1 MGVDKLNF
9 SILES
14 GFLPNKISTLLSNE
28 FDDVEY
34 IAKNL
39 PKILAN
45 NQIES
50 EVLNLET
57 EKNIS
62 NLSIDELERA
72 MLLYSYIGHGYIWG
86 GTSIEKVIPKNI
98 SKTWYKISQKLDRPP
113 ILSYASYALN
123 NWKLQDVNKPFDLEN
138 IRILQNFLGG
148 MDEDWFIMIHIAI
161 EHEAKE
167 ILNNLKIYYL
177 DKNEDQSYLENA
189 LVSIKKINQIM
200 NRMPEKCDPF
210 IYYNRVRPYIFG
222 WKNNP
227 ATPNGVIYEDVQEYG
242 GNPQLFRG
250 ETGAQSSIVP
260 SLDALLGVT
269 HSNDPLKEYLDE
281 MRLYMPK
288 EHRNLLNDLD
298 QWSENNRSNS
308 ITEDSSVV
316 LSDEIIK
323 EVHAFR
329 NKHLEYAR
337 IYIHEQ
343 SLSNQNNSNVVG
355 TGGTPFMKYLDK
367 HLQETVSSND

>member
-1 MGVDKLNF
+1 MGEDRLDF

-14 GFLPNKISTLLSNE
+14 GFLPSKISTILSKE
-28 FDDVEY
+28 FDDIEY
-34 IAKNL
+34 VGNNL

-50 EVLNLET
+50 EVLNLEP
-57 EKNIS
+57 EKDIS
-62 NLSIDELERA
+62 NLGIDELERA
-72 MLLYSYIGHGYIWG
+72 MLLYSYIGHAYIWG
-86 GTSIEKVIPKNI
+86 NLKTDKVIPKNI
-98 SKTWYKISQKLDRPP
+98 SKTWFKISQKLGRPP

-123 NWKLQDVNKPFDLEN
+123 NWKLQDKNKPFDLEN

-148 MDEDWFIMIHIAI
+148 MDEDWFIMIHVAI
-161 EHEAKE
+161 EYEAKE
-167 ILNNLKIYYL
+167 ILSNLKHYFL
-177 DKNEDQSYLENA
+177 DQNEDQSFLESA
-189 LVSIKKINQIM
+189 LESIRKINSIM

-227 ATPNGVIYEDVQEYG
+227 ATPQGVIYEEVDEYNG
-242 GNPQLFRG
+242 KPQLFRG

-260 SLDALLGVT
+260 ALDALLGIT
-269 HSNDPLKEYLDE
+269 HSNDPLREYLDE
-281 MRLYMPK
+281 MRLYMPI
-288 EHRNLLNDLD
+288 EHRNILNHLD
-298 QWSENNRSNS
+298 EWSESKR
-308 ITEDSSVV
+308 SSVTNQDKSV
-316 LSDEIIK
+316 KLTNEIIK
-323 EVHAFR
+323 EVHTFR

-337 IYIHEQ
+337 TYIHEQ

-367 HLQETVSSND
+367 HLQETVPTND

>member
-1 MGVDKLNF
+1 MDRLNF
-9 SILES
+9 SILEI

-167 ILNNLKIYYL
+167 ILNNLKTYYL

-227 ATPNGVIYEDVQEYG
+227 ATPNGVIYEGVEEYG
-242 GNPQLFRG
+242 GTPQLFRG

-260 SLDALLGVT
+260 ALDALLGVT

-367 HLQETVSSND
+367 HLQETVPSND

>member
-62 NLSIDELERA
+62 NLSVDELERA

-167 ILNNLKIYYL
+167 ILNNLKTNYL

-200 NRMPEKCDPF
+200 NRMPENCDPF
-210 IYYNRVRPYIFG
+210 IYFNRVRPYIFG

-227 ATPNGVIYEDVQEYG
+227 ATPNGVIYEGVEEYG
-242 GNPQLFRG
+242 GTPQLFRG

-260 SLDALLGVT
+260 ALDALLGVT

-298 QWSENNRSNS
+298 QWSEKNRSNF
-308 ITEDSSVV
+308 IKEDSSVV

-367 HLQETVSSND
+367 HLQETVPSND

>member
-1 MGVDKLNF
+1 MDKLNF

-28 FDDVEY
+28 FDDVEH

-45 NQIES
+45 NQIEY

-167 ILNNLKIYYL
+167 ILNNLKTYYL

-227 ATPNGVIYEDVQEYG
+227 ATPNGVIYEGVEEYG
-242 GNPQLFRG
+242 GTPQLFRG

-260 SLDALLGVT
+260 ALDALLGVT

-367 HLQETVSSND
+367 HLQETVPSND

>member
-1 MGVDKLNF
+1 MGVDRLNF
-9 SILES
+9 SILET

-28 FDDVEY
+28 FDDIEY
-34 IAKNL
+34 LANNL

-50 EVLNLET
+50 EVLNLEI
-57 EKNIS
+57 EKDIS

-260 SLDALLGVT
+260 ALDALLGIT

-298 QWSENNRSNS
+298 EWSQNNKSNF
-308 ITEDSSVV
+308 TRQDNLVQ
-316 LSDEIIK
+316 LSEEIIR

-329 NKHLEYAR
+329 DKHLEYAR
-337 IYIHEQ
+337 IYIYEQ

-367 HLQETVSSND
+367 HLQETVPSND

>member
-1 MGVDKLNF
+1 MGVDRLNF

-28 FDDVEY
+28 FDDVEH

-45 NQIES
+45 NQIEE

-57 EKNIS
+57 EKDIS

-167 ILNNLKIYYL
+167 ILNNLKTYYL

-227 ATPNGVIYEDVQEYG
+227 ATPNGVIYEGVEEYG
-242 GNPQLFRG
+242 GNPQLYRG

-260 SLDALLGVT
+260 ALDALLGVT

-298 QWSENNRSNS
+298 QWSENNRSKS
-308 ITEDSSVV
+308 IREDSSVL

-323 EVHAFR
+323 EVHTFR

-367 HLQETVSSND
+367 HLQETVPSND

>member
-1 MGVDKLNF
+1 MDRLNF
-9 SILES
+9 SILEI

-28 FDDVEY
+28 FDDVEH

-45 NQIES
+45 NQIED
-50 EVLNLET
+50 EVLNLEK
-57 EKNIS
+57 EKDIS

-167 ILNNLKIYYL
+167 ILNNLKTYYL

-227 ATPNGVIYEDVQEYG
+227 ATPNGVIYEGVEEYG

-260 SLDALLGVT
+260 ALDALLGVT

-298 QWSENNRSNS
+298 QWSENNRSKS
-308 ITEDSSVV
+308 IREDSSVL

-323 EVHAFR
+323 EVHTFR

-367 HLQETVSSND
+367 HLQETVPSND

>member
-1 MGVDKLNF
+1 MDRLNF

-28 FDDVEY
+28 FDDVEH

-45 NQIES
+45 NQIEE

-57 EKNIS
+57 EKDIS

-167 ILNNLKIYYL
+167 ILNNLKTYYL

-227 ATPNGVIYEDVQEYG
+227 ATPNGVIYEGVEEYG

-260 SLDALLGVT
+260 ALDALLGVT

-298 QWSENNRSNS
+298 QWSENNRSKS
-308 ITEDSSVV
+308 IREDSSVL

-323 EVHAFR
+323 EVHTFR

-367 HLQETVSSND
+367 HLQETVPSND

>member
-14 GFLPNKISTLLSNE
+14 GFLPDKISTLLSNE
-28 FDDVEY
+28 FDDVEH

-45 NQIES
+45 NQIEY

-57 EKNIS
+57 EKDIS

-167 ILNNLKIYYL
+167 ILNNLKTYYL

-227 ATPNGVIYEDVQEYG
+227 ATPNGVIYEGVEEYG
-242 GNPQLFRG
+242 GTPQLFRG

-260 SLDALLGVT
+260 ALDALLGVT

-298 QWSENNRSNS
+298 QWSEKNRSNF
-308 ITEDSSVV
+308 IKEDSSVV

-367 HLQETVSSND
+367 HLQETVPSND

>member
-1 MGVDKLNF
+1 MDRLNF
-9 SILES
+9 SILET

-167 ILNNLKIYYL
+167 ILNNLKTYYL

-227 ATPNGVIYEDVQEYG
+227 ATPNGVIYEGVEEYG
-242 GNPQLFRG
+242 GTPQLFRG

-260 SLDALLGVT
+260 ALDALLGVT

-367 HLQETVSSND
+367 HLQETVPSND

>member
-45 NQIES
+45 NQIEY

-57 EKNIS
+57 EKDIS

-167 ILNNLKIYYL
+167 ILNNLKTYYL

-227 ATPNGVIYEDVQEYG
+227 ATPNGVIYEGVEEYG
-242 GNPQLFRG
+242 GTPQLFRG

-260 SLDALLGVT
+260 ALDALLGVT

-367 HLQETVSSND
+367 HLQETVPSND

>member
-167 ILNNLKIYYL
+167 ILNNLKTYYL

-227 ATPNGVIYEDVQEYG
+227 ATPNGVIYEGVEEYG
-242 GNPQLFRG
+242 GTPQLFRG

-260 SLDALLGVT
+260 ALDALLGIT

-308 ITEDSSVV
+308 TTEDSSVV

-367 HLQETVSSND
+367 HLQETVPSND

>member
-1 MGVDKLNF
+1 MDRLNF

-28 FDDVEY
+28 FDDVEH

-45 NQIES
+45 NQIEY

-57 EKNIS
+57 EKDIS

-167 ILNNLKIYYL
+167 ILNNLKTYYL

-227 ATPNGVIYEDVQEYG
+227 ATPNGVIYEGVEEYG
-242 GNPQLFRG
+242 GTPQLFRG

-260 SLDALLGVT
+260 ALDALLGVT

-298 QWSENNRSNS
+298 QWSENNRSKS
-308 ITEDSSVV
+308 IREDSSVL

-367 HLQETVSSND
+367 HLQETVPSND

>member
-45 NQIES
+45 NQIEY

-167 ILNNLKIYYL
+167 ILNNLKTYYL

-227 ATPNGVIYEDVQEYG
+227 ATPNGVIYEDVEEYG

-260 SLDALLGVT
+260 ALDALLGVT

-367 HLQETVSSND
+367 HLQETVPSND

>member
-28 FDDVEY
+28 FDDVEH

-45 NQIES
+45 NQIEY

-57 EKNIS
+57 EKDIS

-227 ATPNGVIYEDVQEYG
+227 ATPNGVIYEGVEEYG
-242 GNPQLFRG
+242 GKPQLFRG

-260 SLDALLGVT
+260 ALDALLGVT

-308 ITEDSSVV
+308 VREDSSVV

-367 HLQETVSSND
+367 HLQETVPSND

>member
-28 FDDVEY
+28 FDDVEH

-45 NQIES
+45 NQIED

-57 EKNIS
+57 EKDIS

-177 DKNEDQSYLENA
+177 DKSEDQSYLENA

-227 ATPNGVIYEDVQEYG
+227 ATPNGVIYEGVEEYG
-242 GNPQLFRG
+242 GTPQLFRG

-260 SLDALLGVT
+260 ALDALLGVT

-367 HLQETVSSND
+367 HLQETVPSND

>member
-1 MGVDKLNF
+1 MDRLNF

-28 FDDVEY
+28 FDDVEH

-39 PKILAN
+39 PKILTN
-45 NQIES
+45 NQIED

-57 EKNIS
+57 EKDIS

-167 ILNNLKIYYL
+167 ILNNLKTYYL

-227 ATPNGVIYEDVQEYG
+227 ATPNGVIYEGVEEYG

-260 SLDALLGVT
+260 ALDALLGVT

-298 QWSENNRSNS
+298 QWSENNRSKS
-308 ITEDSSVV
+308 IREDSSVV

-329 NKHLEYAR
+329 NKHLKYAR

-367 HLQETVSSND
+367 HLQETVPSND

>member
-45 NQIES
+45 NQIEY

-57 EKNIS
+57 EKDIS

-167 ILNNLKIYYL
+167 ILNNLKTYYL

-227 ATPNGVIYEDVQEYG
+227 ATPNGVIYEGVEEYG
-242 GNPQLFRG
+242 GTPQLFRG

-260 SLDALLGVT
+260 ALDALLGVT

-308 ITEDSSVV
+308 VTEDSSVV

-367 HLQETVSSND
+367 HLQETVPSND

>member
-28 FDDVEY
+28 FDDVEH

-45 NQIES
+45 NQIEY

-167 ILNNLKIYYL
+167 ILNNLKTYYL

-227 ATPNGVIYEDVQEYG
+227 ATPNGVIYEDVEEYG

-260 SLDALLGVT
+260 ALDALLGVT

-367 HLQETVSSND
+367 HLQETVPSND

>member
-167 ILNNLKIYYL
+167 ILNNLKTYYL
-177 DKNEDQSYLENA
+177 DQNEDQSYLENA

-227 ATPNGVIYEDVQEYG
+227 ATPNGVIYEGVEEYG
-242 GNPQLFRG
+242 GTPQLFRG

-260 SLDALLGVT
+260 ALDALLGVT

-367 HLQETVSSND
+367 HLQETVPSND

>member
-28 FDDVEY
+28 FDDVEH

-45 NQIES
+45 NQIEY

-57 EKNIS
+57 EKDIS

-167 ILNNLKIYYL
+167 ILNNLKTYYL

-227 ATPNGVIYEDVQEYG
+227 ATPNGVIYEGVEEYG
-242 GNPQLFRG
+242 GTPQLFRG

-260 SLDALLGVT
+260 ALDVLLGVT

-367 HLQETVSSND
+367 HLQETVPSND

>member
-28 FDDVEY
+28 FDDVEH

-227 ATPNGVIYEDVQEYG
+227 ATPNGVIYEDVEEYG

-260 SLDALLGVT
+260 ALDALLGVT

-298 QWSENNRSNS
+298 QWSENNRSKS
-308 ITEDSSVV
+308 IREDSSVV

-367 HLQETVSSND
+367 HLQETVPSND

>member
-28 FDDVEY
+28 FDDVEH

-45 NQIES
+45 NQIKD

-57 EKNIS
+57 EKDVS

-167 ILNNLKIYYL
+167 ILNNLKTYYL
-177 DKNEDQSYLENA
+177 DKNEDQSYLDNA

-227 ATPNGVIYEDVQEYG
+227 ATPNGVIYEGVEEYG
-242 GNPQLFRG
+242 GTPQLFRG

-260 SLDALLGVT
+260 ALDALLGVT

-367 HLQETVSSND
+367 HLQETVPSND

>member
-1 MGVDKLNF
+1 MDRLNF

-14 GFLPNKISTLLSNE
+14 GFLPNKISSLLSNE
-28 FDDVEY
+28 FDDVEH

-45 NQIES
+45 NQIEE

-57 EKNIS
+57 EKDIS

-167 ILNNLKIYYL
+167 ILNNLKTYYL

-227 ATPNGVIYEDVQEYG
+227 ATPNGVIYEGVEEYG

-260 SLDALLGVT
+260 ALDALLGVT

-281 MRLYMPK
+281 MRLYMPE

-298 QWSENNRSNS
+298 QWSENNRSKS
-308 ITEDSSVV
+308 IREDRSVL

-323 EVHAFR
+323 EVHTFR

-367 HLQETVSSND
+367 HLQETVPSND

>member
-28 FDDVEY
+28 FDDVEH

-45 NQIES
+45 NQIEY

-167 ILNNLKIYYL
+167 ILNNLKTYYL

-227 ATPNGVIYEDVQEYG
+227 ATPNGVIYEGVEEYG
-242 GNPQLFRG
+242 GTPQLFRG

-260 SLDALLGVT
+260 ALDALLGVT

-367 HLQETVSSND
+367 HLQETVPSND

>member
-167 ILNNLKIYYL
+167 ILNNLKTYYL

-227 ATPNGVIYEDVQEYG
+227 ATPNGVIYEGVEEYG
-242 GNPQLFRG
+242 GTPQLFRG

-260 SLDALLGVT
+260 ALDALLGVT

-298 QWSENNRSNS
+298 QWSENNRSKS
-308 ITEDSSVV
+308 IREDSSVL

-323 EVHAFR
+323 EVHTFR

-367 HLQETVSSND
+367 HLQETVPSND

>member
-1 MGVDKLNF
+1 MDRLNF

-28 FDDVEY
+28 FDDVEH

-45 NQIES
+45 NQIED

-57 EKNIS
+57 EKDIS

-167 ILNNLKIYYL
+167 ILNNLKTYYL

-227 ATPNGVIYEDVQEYG
+227 ATPNGVIYEGVEEYG
-242 GNPQLFRG
+242 GTPQLFRG

-260 SLDALLGVT
+260 ALDALLGVT

-367 HLQETVSSND
+367 HLQETVPSND

>member
-1 MGVDKLNF
+1 MGVDQLNF
-9 SILES
+9 SILER
-14 GFLPNKISTLLSNE
+14 GFLPSKISTLLSNE
-28 FDDVEY
+28 FDDVEHV
-34 IAKNL
+34 ANNL

-45 NQIES
+45 NQIEY
-50 EVLNLET
+50 EVFNLEI
-57 EKNIS
+57 EKDIS

-86 GTSIEKVIPKNI
+86 GIGTEKVIPKNI
-98 SKTWYKISQKLDRPP
+98 SKTWFKISQKLDRPP

-167 ILNNLKIYYL
+167 ILNNLKTYYL

-227 ATPNGVIYEDVQEYG
+227 ATPNGVIYEGVEEYG

-260 SLDALLGVT
+260 ALDALLGVT

-308 ITEDSSVV
+308 IRKNNSVV

-367 HLQETVSSND
+367 HLQETVPSND

>member
-1 MGVDKLNF
+1 MDRLNF
-9 SILES
+9 SILEI

-28 FDDVEY
+28 FDDVEH

-45 NQIES
+45 NQIED

-57 EKNIS
+57 EKDIS

-167 ILNNLKIYYL
+167 ILNNLKTYYL

-227 ATPNGVIYEDVQEYG
+227 ATPNGVIYEGVEEYG

-260 SLDALLGVT
+260 ALDALLGVT

-288 EHRNLLNDLD
+288 EHRNLLNDLN
-298 QWSENNRSNS
+298 QWSENNRSKS
-308 ITEDSSVV
+308 IREDSSVL

-323 EVHAFR
+323 EVHTFR

-367 HLQETVSSND
+367 HLQETVPSND

>member
-62 NLSIDELERA
+62 NFSVDELERA

-167 ILNNLKIYYL
+167 ILNNLKTYYL

-227 ATPNGVIYEDVQEYG
+227 ATPNGVIYEGVEEYG
-242 GNPQLFRG
+242 GTPQLFRG

-260 SLDALLGVT
+260 ALDALLGVT

-308 ITEDSSVV
+308 VTEDSSVV

-367 HLQETVSSND
+367 HLQETVPSND

>member
-28 FDDVEY
+28 FDDVEH

-167 ILNNLKIYYL
+167 ILNNLKTYYL

-227 ATPNGVIYEDVQEYG
+227 ATPNGVIYEGVEEYG
-242 GNPQLFRG
+242 GTPQLFRG

-260 SLDALLGVT
+260 ALDALLGVT

-316 LSDEIIK
+316 LLDEIIK

-329 NKHLEYAR
+329 NKHLEYAK

-367 HLQETVSSND
+367 HLQETVPSND

>member
-14 GFLPNKISTLLSNE
+14 GFLPDKISTLLSNE
-28 FDDVEY
+28 FDDVEH

-45 NQIES
+45 NQIEY

-57 EKNIS
+57 EKDIS

-167 ILNNLKIYYL
+167 ILNNLKTYYL

-227 ATPNGVIYEDVQEYG
+227 ATPNGVIYEGVEEYG

-260 SLDALLGVT
+260 ALDALLGVT

-298 QWSENNRSNS
+298 QWSENNRSKS
-308 ITEDSSVV
+308 IREDSSVL

-367 HLQETVSSND
+367 HLQETVPSND

>member
-28 FDDVEY
+28 FDDVEH

-45 NQIES
+45 NQIEY

-57 EKNIS
+57 EKDIS

-167 ILNNLKIYYL
+167 ILNNLKTYYL

-227 ATPNGVIYEDVQEYG
+227 ATPNGVIYEGVEEYG
-242 GNPQLFRG
+242 GTPQLFRG

-260 SLDALLGVT
+260 ALDALLGVT

-298 QWSENNRSNS
+298 QWSENNRSNF
-308 ITEDSSVV
+308 IKEDSSVV

-367 HLQETVSSND
+367 HLQETVPSND